1 MRSLILALA
10 LAAPVS
16 AVAAAP
22 TYSNPLSDMHHQKE
36 QVVFMTFVNYTLQ
49 DREVQIG
56 NQLYKIPN
64 LGVIHVYAPVG
75 SPVFVYSETN
85 SKVYGQE
92 LMRVSANDQDKSVFL
107 K

>member
-1 MRSLILALA
+1 MRSLIFALA

-22 TYSNPLSDMHHQKE
+22 DYSNPLSDMHHQKE
-36 QVVFMTFVNYTLQ
+36 QVVFMTFVNYTVQ

-56 NQLYKIPN
+56 DKLYKIPY
-64 LGVIHVYAPVG
+64 LGIVHVYAPVG

-85 SKVYGQE
+85 TKVHGQE
-92 LMRVSANDQDKSVFL
+92 LMRVSVNDKDRSILL

>member
-16 AVAAAP
+16 AVAATP
-22 TYSNPLSDMHHQKE
+22 TYSNPLNNMHHQK
-36 QVVFMTFVNYTLQ
+36 QPVVFMTFVNYTVQ

-56 NQLYKIPN
+56 DELYKVPY
-64 LGVIHVYAPVG
+64 LKVVHVYAPVG
-75 SPVFVYSETN
+75 SPVFVYSEMNT
-85 SKVYGQE
+85 KVHGQE
-92 LMRVSANDQDKSVFL
+92 LMRVSANDQDRSILL